1 MEDEGS
7 KACSQK
13 SIADE
18 LDWGAA
24 GELGLLSLI
33 IHMRTHT
40 HTRILNVCYVLSS
53 SMTIKCLFV
62 ANLSMWILLT
72 RYFRENKQ
80 KS

>member
-40 HTRILNVCYVLSS
+40 HA
-53 SMTIKCLFV
+53 F
-62 ANLSMWILLT
+62 
-72 RYFRENKQ
+72 
-80 KS
+80 

>member
-40 HTRILNVCYVLSS
+40 HTHSECLLCAFILNDYQMPIRCKSEHVDTFDSV
-53 SMTIKCLFV
+53 FPQ
-62 ANLSMWILLT
+62 
-72 RYFRENKQ
+72 KQ
-80 KS
+80 TKK